1 MKIVSLITARGG
13 SKGVPKKNIIKI
25 NGYPL
30 IWYTINASQKSKV
43 HETWVSTDCQEIAS
57 VAHDANAKVI
67 NRPKELANDVIMP
80 DASLLH
86 FAENIDFDILVF
98 IQPTS
103 PLLHHYHI
111 NKGLDMM
118 TDYDSVFS
126 AYKEHWLPRWSKNA
140 EPINWHPSFRPRR
153 QDMDEQY
160 VENGAFYI
168 TTKKRLIESKLRYSG
183 NIGIVEMLQSESYQ
197 LDNINDLKMI
207 EKLI

>member
-1 MKIVSLITARGG
+1 MS
-13 SKGVPKKNIIKI
+13 N
-25 NGYPL
+25 
-30 IWYTINASQKSKV
+30 
-43 HETWVSTDCQEIAS
+43 
-57 VAHDANAKVI
+57 
-67 NRPKELANDVIMP
+67 
-80 DASLLH
+80 
-86 FAENIDFDILVF
+86 
-98 IQPTS
+98 
-103 PLLHHYHI
+103 
-111 NKGLDMM
+111 
-118 TDYDSVFS
+118 YDSVFS